1 MPTYIRVWT
10 AAPVSAGLFAAGLS
24 ISTVV
29 GAVTPDY
36 FQRPLSR
43 PVFAN
48 STYDN
53 GWQFLGSLSRLRR
66 KRSRSGCAHRLPF
79 LRFESADTLVVQL
92 VADCTTRTTAEPV

>member
-29 GAVTPDY
+29 GAVTPDC
-36 FQRPLSR
+36 FQRTLSCLL
-43 PVFAN
+43 FTN

-53 GWQFLGSLSRLRR
+53 GWQFLGRLRR

-92 VADCTTRTTAEPV
+92 VADRTTRATAEPV